1 MSLKNWDNRNW
12 LSSKKYILS
21 FNEFLIKFNN
31 LHPNSRILDIGCGRG
46 KISGSLSS
54 KLRLNS
60 KPIGI
65 DIINHKD
72 KDRRINF
79 KKIDALSF
87 LSKNKIK
94 FDLILIK
101 QTLHLLKFNQI
112 KILLKQLKKHLNV
125 DGKIFILT
133 LNSHKNELPN
143 FELMKKKLS
152 KALSRDKKILSY
164 ILKLYPK
171 SILKKFSYKVKINKD
186 KYKDMIAKKYI
197 SILLKMSK
205 KQILLGIKE
214 INLKY
219 KRNIKFNDKLICI
232 IIKNK

>member
-133 LNSHKNELPN
+133 LNPHKNELPN

-152 KALSRDKKILSY
+152 KALLRDKKILSY